1 MKVYR
6 DITDN
11 NGVVTN
17 TIEIFDIMEGTYS
30 GTDMGERSIT
40 ATIQNPT
47 PIDFK
52 AGDYVEFNI
61 ADLVRQTNVEGGT
74 YYERFYIYTMPTI
87 KKTASNFSAKDAYEH
102 TVTFYPR
109 QYELGCTQM
118 RDLIQD
124 NGNNVLY
131 TGWDEF
137 SFYGGAKLLMDRIMA
152 VLHERFGTKGV
163 AGIDYWDYKIAD
175 EVNEE
180 KNTALE
186 KFQFDFSANSVM
198 DALLK
203 LNEEE
208 GINTKFFINSR
219 MIYVGYKRPYI
230 VGVDDNNI
238 IKTTPFNFQYGQTS
252 HLPQSVNNGGLYSIT
267 KSTGQATPI
276 TRLYAYGSDRNLHR
290 FYCSDRIKS
299 GRYVNRLML
308 PSFGDDGVT
317 DYIESEEG
325 IAKFGIREGSKTF
338 DEIYPSL
345 RYFTYGDLREIKY
358 VIKLMGCGIESDDDN
373 VYDAAQEHKYPIA
386 RVQCYKVIEGSNGV
400 NTLVKSAPP
409 VDLAIFLHATGK
421 VVKCTLYADKDG
433 KSSIQRQIAADGT
446 WSNGNGRI
454 PANSLQGRDYIVGSC
469 FAIHDSGYADNNT
482 TITSRNDWFRNTDT
496 ITGSNGDGE
505 LTEEQKKLVNE
516 IEIHQI
522 NYTDTSWI
530 TDIYEFEEYEQ
541 THFSRHGYS
550 AYCYPRINKKYPN
563 SQSDSIDVNEVVEVG
578 SVIIEDTEL
587 NISEGKNQATYEIYL
602 KDIGFKINEQNWFGE
617 YVFLI
622 DTVKVNFL
630 DGNLGGYSF
639 DVLKE
644 TDANELAENIVPA
657 HLPNGEK
664 NPAFFDNAQDTVQAT
679 RAYEKGA
686 FWRIVLKR
694 CDTEINNYWLPN
706 TMLNANAGDRIVL
719 LDIYMPD
726 IYQRAA
732 ENRLLR
738 EATKYLDANDD
749 GDIQYTFDF
758 DKVRLQQIPALA
770 RQLREGA
777 IMRIVDNDLQ
787 IKTEN
792 KTKTIRNNDVPVVYT
807 KSLTYSDV
815 SSAVVEENT
824 YVANRDVEYLKGK
837 GIEQV
842 EITADID
849 VHHEGERGGHGGQ
862 GEVVWTFKSGEF
874 NLVISDEDTKNTL
887 QTIGDNKIKVTLY
900 SESKNAYF
908 ERVCT
913 IKEKIDRKT
922 YKLVLSEDAFEKSE
936 YTGLGSVY
944 VMYSV
949 LIKDSSIN
957 VDVTKKIL
965 PYGTN
970 VFCEAV
976 DLIDFQANKYY
987 EVTID
992 VEDNGLAAID
1002 SGIKKTLFALVN
1014 GLGEGQQW
1022 FIPNYTLERV
1032 DETKKPFRGFAKYDR
1047 YTFKFTLGED
1057 FNDNRAYY
1065 PAIRYISDGETDKVS
1080 VRLVSVIERDSDS
1093 LIDMNYVDLGIETL
1107 SINFHDNTR
1116 VTPAIPMSYEI
1127 TATVKEETRASAWV
1141 QVMQRIDSTEIVGE
1155 QNIRTQETIANM
1167 ARRHYRELLA
1177 LKGSIFDPDGTCDQT
1192 FLQVMMMQVGADSMN
1207 YQLDN
1212 TRTGLNK
1219 DGLQTLFNCLCANN
1233 KFEVGASDR
1242 LRHYVFTQGVQGGT
1256 WDIAGNQSFAL
1267 DGENTYFVAI
1277 KCERNGKNGQWVC
1290 ETNQHMVDEDANYW
1304 YFNWAIINLVSG
1316 EYVLTETRGN
1326 AYMYGDNLI
1335 CGKISTL
1342 AGQSYFDLTHGN
1354 FVLSDGIKPSLSYI
1368 DGVLTISGVNSDDAG
1383 SILSRLGITEGIAT
1397 GAQSTADAAN
1407 DAAKAAQTSAD
1418 SANAAAKAAKQAA
1431 DNAQATANNAQ
1442 TAVNNVTDDGIISGG
1457 TEKANLKREWQSI
1470 AGENLLGNTN
1480 GSYFKVLSQA
1490 QKYRVNAY
1498 TMQQFFSALKYAM
1511 DFILKKQDE
1520 DTTIS
1525 AGIPTSASTSI
1536 NTRDNFNLLW
1546 KNYYDAEIAVLNA
1559 VSDKIKS
1566 AADAAQSAAEQAGKE
1581 AKEYADGLTKELGDS
1596 LQNQIDGVIDSY
1608 FMEGVPYNTFRPSSD
1623 WGTNEVKNRH
1633 LGDTYTNILKNKA
1646 NLAELDGNGNP
1657 LWIEQ
1662 GFLSAGVA
1670 NYGKTFEQQRSYNTN
1685 YCRTKTIFEN
1695 YNGLTIGATPDGI
1708 QMIILLY
1715 DSNRQYIDR
1724 INWRDTAI
1732 TISNASKYKYI
1743 SILFSK
1749 GDGSEILNPSEL
1761 VSLTS
1766 SQLTNPEAGKSW
1778 RWCNNDDE
1786 DESTFHWHEIADSDA
1801 VLALQKAADAQ
1812 DTADDK
1818 RRVFVAQPTT
1828 PYDIGDLWAQGGAS
1842 GQDILKCIT
1851 ARSTGSFKQSDWAAA
1866 SSALSAAADA
1876 QQAADKAQSDA
1887 TSSLTQLGDMSSDSM
1902 ITPQEKVSI
1911 RTEWASIQ
1919 QEYAKNS
1926 AKASELSLTYTAYT
1940 NAYNALNTYLTSTV
1954 QLSYAT
1960 TVTITKSD
1968 FNSKF
1973 STYYAENVNV
1983 LNAIA
1988 KALADAAADAV
1999 QVGGKN
2005 YIKDSE
2011 TTSISAT
2018 GETYSKQQKLY
2029 FYRTIDDWNSW
2040 RGKDLTIS
2048 FDADIQNAVA
2058 GTESYYHRALIQL
2071 AFIGTDN
2078 VVSYPK
2084 HGDNVIYFG
2093 TSDNPITLKKRV
2105 YHTFK
2110 VPDIEIKEIVQDY
2123 IYIQGLGSGSVSISH
2138 PKLEF
2143 GNKATDWTAAPEDVE
2158 AEISAL
2164 DYLKAALTDGSTEI
2178 AGGLTMTNVL
2188 MLKNLKGAVTAGMSG
2203 MTRSSYNNTVVPD
2216 NVLMWGGGTY
2226 VDAFL
2231 AALSKDYLKEDGTTI
2246 TTLLKKDGTGKIG
2259 CFKINGS
2266 SAVVD
2271 NDGSK
2276 TIITTQTISD
2286 YTEKNNIGF
2295 VNYDKEFTS
2304 STNVDNA
2311 QVLMV
2316 RTFDGKSTG
2325 TVIIKNLFCTVGI
2338 YGTDS
2343 LRSATAKLKVS
2354 VVYGTNNL
2362 TDTIID
2368 EEIYKTQNNSSSNGY
2383 IIFDSFEKSYANIKS
2398 FKIELLSGSITY
2410 YGSIDIRFSA
2420 YAGIAGNNTVTAL
2433 AKDGL
2438 LISSGTGDRF
2448 IVKPKDN
2455 NFCVIADI
2463 PIISTKE
2470 DVDKLEIGQ
2479 LYTDSSGIVR
2489 RFSYEDATGDSITR
2503 RLESIYALKNG
2514 KSLEKLDLSGFN
2526 NVNIS
2531 RETVGTLT
2539 INSKLYATGLPTSY
2553 SSTSTDKEVYL
2564 YDNGTYYTLRARDDS

>member
-11 NGVVTN
+11 NGVVTS
-17 TIEIFDIMEGTYS
+17 TIDIFDIMEGTYS
-30 GTDMGERSIT
+30 GTDMGERSIQV
-40 ATIQNPT
+40 TIEYET

-52 AGDYVEFNI
+52 VGDYVEFNI
-61 ADLVRQTNVEGGT
+61 ADLVRQSNVEGGNI
-74 YYERFYIYTMPTI
+74 YERFYLYTMPTI
-87 KKTASNFSAKDAYEH
+87 EKTSSPFSARDAFKH
-102 TVTFYPR
+102 TLTFYPR

-137 SFYGGAKLLMDRIMA
+137 SFYGGAKMLMDRIIT

-238 IKTTPFNFQYGQTS
+238 IKTIPFNFQYGKTS
-252 HLPQSVNNGGLYSIT
+252 HLPFSVNNGGLYSIT

-276 TRLYAYGSDRNLHR
+276 TRLYAYGSDKNLHR

-325 IAKFGIREGSKTF
+325 IAKFGVREGSKTF

-386 RVQCYKVIEGSNGV
+386 RVQCYKVVEGSNGV

-409 VDLAIFLHATGK
+409 VDLAVFLHATGK
-421 VVKCTLYADKDG
+421 VVKCTLYSDKDG

-454 PANSLQGRDYIVGSC
+454 PANSLQGSDYIVGSC

-482 TITSRNDWFRNTDT
+482 TITSRNDWFRNTDN

-505 LTEEQKKLVNE
+505 LTEEEKKLVNE

-550 AYCYPRINKKYPN
+550 AYCYPRINKNYPN

-578 SVIIEDTEL
+578 SVLIEDTEL

-644 TDANELAENIVPA
+644 TDASELAENIVPA

-664 NPAFFDNAQDTVQAT
+664 NTAFFDNAQDTVQAT

-749 GDIQYTFDF
+749 GDIQYTFNF
-758 DKVRLQQIPALA
+758 DKIRLQQIPALA

-815 SSAVVEENT
+815 NSAVVEENT

-842 EITADID
+842 EITAHID
-849 VHHEGERGGHGGQ
+849 VHHEGDRGWQ

-887 QTIGDNKIKVTLY
+887 QMIGDNKIKVTLY

-913 IKEKIDRKT
+913 IKENIDSKT

-949 LIKDSSIN
+949 LINDSGI
-957 VDVTKKIL
+957 VTDVTKKIL

-976 DLIDFQANKYY
+976 DLIDFQAGKYY

-992 VEDNGLAAID
+992 VEDNGLASVD
-1002 SGIKKTLFALVN
+1002 SGSKKTLFALVN
-1014 GLGEGQQW
+1014 GLGDGQRW
-1022 FIPNYTLERV
+1022 FIPNYTFERV
-1032 DETKKPFRGFAKYDR
+1032 DETKQLFMGFATYDR

-1057 FNDNRAYY
+1057 FSDNSSYY
-1065 PAIRYISDGETDKVS
+1065 PAIRYISDGKTEKVS
-1080 VRLVSVIERDSDS
+1080 VRLVSIIERDSDS
-1093 LIDMNYVDLGIETL
+1093 LIDMNYVDLGIETI

-1242 LRHYVFTQGVQGGT
+1242 LRHYVYTQGSQGGT
-1256 WDIAGNQSFAL
+1256 WEIAGGVSFAL
-1267 DGENTYFVAI
+1267 DGKNTYFVAI
-1277 KCERNGKNGQWVC
+1277 KCERDGRNGVWVC
-1290 ETNQHMVDEDANYW
+1290 DTNQHKVDEEENYW
-1304 YFNWAIINLVSG
+1304 YFNWAIINLVGG

-1326 AYMYGDNLI
+1326 AYMYGDNLV

-1368 DGVLTISGVNSDDAG
+1368 DGVLTISGVNSDDAD
-1383 SILSRLGITEGIAT
+1383 SILTRLGITEGVAT
-1397 GAQSTADAAN
+1397 D
-1407 DAAKAAQTSAD
+1407 AKAT
-1418 SANAAAKAAKQAA
+1418 
-1431 DNAQATANNAQ
+1431 
-1442 TAVNNVTDDGIISGG
+1442 
-1457 TEKANLKREWQSI
+1457 
-1470 AGENLLGNTN
+1470 
-1480 GSYFKVLSQA
+1480 
-1490 QKYRVNAY
+1490 
-1498 TMQQFFSALKYAM
+1498 
-1511 DFILKKQDE
+1511 
-1520 DTTIS
+1520 
-1525 AGIPTSASTSI
+1525 
-1536 NTRDNFNLLW
+1536 
-1546 KNYYDAEIAVLNA
+1546 
-1559 VSDKIKS
+1559 
-1566 AADAAQSAAEQAGKE
+1566 
-1581 AKEYADGLTKELGDS
+1581 ADGLKWSVIKNYGDADVAYVSNMSVKS
-1596 LQNQIDGVIDSY
+1596 LTHKIYEVLPAGTYRATLVSENPGV
-1608 FMEGVPYNTFRPSSD
+1608 VNSSV
-1623 WGTNEVKNRH
+1623 GFSSSSLMIVKS
-1633 LGDTYTNILKNKA
+1633 GQSTDTASNIL
-1646 NLAELDGNGNP
+1646 
-1657 LWIEQ
+1657 
-1662 GFLSAGVA
+1662 
-1670 NYGKTFEQQRSYNTN
+1670 
-1685 YCRTKTIFEN
+1685 TIV
-1695 YNGLTIGATPDGI
+1695 
-1708 QMIILLY
+1708 
-1715 DSNRQYIDR
+1715 
-1724 INWRDTAI
+1724 NW
-1732 TISNASKYKYI
+1732 
-1743 SILFSK
+1743 
-1749 GDGSEILNPSEL
+1749 GDE
-1761 VSLTS
+1761 
-1766 SQLTNPEAGKSW
+1766 
-1778 RWCNNDDE
+1778 
-1786 DESTFHWHEIADSDA
+1786 F
-1801 VLALQKAADAQ
+1801 
-1812 DTADDK
+1812 
-1818 RRVFVAQPTT
+1818 
-1828 PYDIGDLWAQGGAS
+1828 
-1842 GQDILKCIT
+1842 
-1851 ARSTGSFKQSDWAAA
+1851 
-1866 SSALSAAADA
+1866 
-1876 QQAADKAQSDA
+1876 
-1887 TSSLTQLGDMSSDSM
+1887 
-1902 ITPQEKVSI
+1902 
-1911 RTEWASIQ
+1911 
-1919 QEYAKNS
+1919 
-1926 AKASELSLTYTAYT
+1926 
-1940 NAYNALNTYLTSTV
+1940 
-1954 QLSYAT
+1954 
-1960 TVTITKSD
+1960 TIT
-1968 FNSKF
+1968 
-1973 STYYAENVNV
+1973 ENVDIHVMLCQKDYYSSTKKFPYSGTWNLKGIRV
-1983 LNAIA
+1983 LT
-1988 KALADAAADAV
+1988 L
-1999 QVGGKN
+1999 
-2005 YIKDSE
+2005 
-2011 TTSISAT
+2011 TT
-2018 GETYSKQQKLY
+2018 Q
-2029 FYRTIDDWNSW
+2029 
-2040 RGKDLTIS
+2040 
-2048 FDADIQNAVA
+2048 
-2058 GTESYYHRALIQL
+2058 
-2071 AFIGTDN
+2071 
-2078 VVSYPK
+2078 
-2084 HGDNVIYFG
+2084 
-2093 TSDNPITLKKRV
+2093 
-2105 YHTFK
+2105 
-2110 VPDIEIKEIVQDY
+2110 
-2123 IYIQGLGSGSVSISH
+2123 SV
-2138 PKLEF
+2138 
-2143 GNKATDWTAAPEDVE
+2143 
-2158 AEISAL
+2158 SAL
-2164 DYLKAALTDGSTEI
+2164 DYIRAALTDGSTEI

-2188 MLKNLKGAVTAGMSG
+2188 MLKNLQGAVTAGMSG
-2203 MTRSSYNNTVVPD
+2203 LTKLPSDSSKSE

-2226 VDAFL
+2226 EDAYN
-2231 AALSKDYLKEDGTTI
+2231 AAESSDYYKKGTTTPI

-2259 CFKINGS
+2259 IFYIDSDTVKIKTADHTTVITNKNIINSGVSLQSTYSFYVSDSKSIDGQVSKHVTYTELAKKSITVSNGKHNIIIPKIIVSASVIATSYTEASVETSGDKDPGYASAYVSGELKLVISNNGS
-2266 SAVVD
+2266 VIYESSSKSISNLEVT
-2271 NDGSK
+2271 NDVGG
-2276 TIITTQTISD
+2276 TTQTNDAEITFAAINKIVQLTEGSLTISLTGSISLGITANKETPSD
-2286 YTEKNNIGF
+2286 WGSEASAYIGIEQSETTIIRGI
-2295 VNYDKEFTS
+2295 DKY
-2304 STNVDNA
+2304 
-2311 QVLMV
+2311 
-2316 RTFDGKSTG
+2316 
-2325 TVIIKNLFCTVGI
+2325 TVI
-2338 YGTDS
+2338 
-2343 LRSATAKLKVS
+2343 
-2354 VVYGTNNL
+2354 
-2362 TDTIID
+2362 
-2368 EEIYKTQNNSSSNGY
+2368 
-2383 IIFDSFEKSYANIKS
+2383 
-2398 FKIELLSGSITY
+2398 
-2410 YGSIDIRFSA
+2410 
-2420 YAGIAGNNTVTAL
+2420 
-2433 AKDGL
+2433 AKDG
-2438 LISSGTGDRF
+2438 
-2448 IVKPKDN
+2448 
-2455 NFCVIADI
+2455 IA
-2463 PIISTKE
+2463 IIANS
-2470 DVDKLEIGQ
+2470 
-2479 LYTDSSGIVR
+2479 DSSFYVKN
-2489 RFSYEDATGDSITR
+2489 DS
-2503 RLESIYALKNG
+2503 SSQLKIIA
-2514 KSLEKLDLSGFN
+2514 K
-2526 NVNIS
+2526 
-2531 RETVGTLT
+2531 
-2539 INSKLYATGLPTSY
+2539 GLPTSGSVLQTGQLY
-2553 SSTSTDKEVYL
+2553 RNGSYL
-2564 YDNGTYYTLRARDDS
+2564 CIKQ

>member
-11 NGVVTN
+11 NGVVTS

-30 GTDMGERSIT
+30 GKDMGERSIT
-40 ATIQNPT
+40 ATIEYET

-61 ADLVRQTNVEGGT
+61 ADLVRQSNVEGGNI
-74 YYERFYIYTMPTI
+74 YERLYLYTMPTI
-87 KKTASNFSAKDAYEH
+87 EKTSSPFSAKDAFKH
-102 TVTFYPR
+102 TLTFYPR

-137 SFYGGAKLLMDRIMA
+137 SFYGGAKMLMDRIIA

-175 EVNEE
+175 EINEE

-203 LNEEE
+203 LNEKE

-230 VGVDDNNI
+230 VGVDDNNV
-238 IKTTPFNFQYGQTS
+238 IKTTPFNFQYGKTS
-252 HLPQSVNNGGLYSIT
+252 HLPISVNNGGLYSIT

-276 TRLYAYGSDRNLHR
+276 TRLYAYGSDKNLHR

-325 IAKFGIREGSKTF
+325 IAKFGVREGSKTF

-386 RVQCYKVIEGSNGV
+386 RVQCYKVVEGSNGV

-421 VVKCTLYADKDG
+421 VVKCTLYANKDG

-446 WSNGNGRI
+446 WGNGNGRI
-454 PANSLQGRDYIVGSC
+454 PANSLQGSDYIVGSC

-530 TDIYEFEEYEQ
+530 TDIYEFEKYEQ

-578 SVIIEDTEL
+578 SVLIEDTEL

-644 TDANELAENIVPA
+644 TDASELAENIVPA
-657 HLPNGEK
+657 HLPNGDK
-664 NPAFFDNAQDTVQAT
+664 NPVFFDNAQDTVQAT

-749 GDIQYTFDF
+749 GDIQYTFNF

-792 KTKTIRNNDVPVVYT
+792 KTKTIRNNEVPVVYT

-815 SSAVVEENT
+815 NSSVIEENT

-837 GIEQV
+837 GIKKV
-842 EITADID
+842 EITADIK

-887 QTIGDNKIKVTLY
+887 QKIGDNKIKVTLY

-913 IKEKIDRKT
+913 IKEKIDSKT
-922 YKLVLSEDAFEKSE
+922 YTLVLSEDAFEKSE

-949 LIKDSSIN
+949 LITDSGI
-957 VDVTKKIL
+957 VTDVEKKIL

-976 DLIDFQANKYY
+976 DLIDFQAGKYY
-987 EVTID
+987 EVTVD
-992 VEDNGLAAID
+992 VEDNGLAAVD
-1002 SGIKKTLFALVN
+1002 SGSNKTLFALVN
-1014 GLGEGQQW
+1014 WLGDGQRW
-1022 FIPNYTLERV
+1022 FIPNYTFERV
-1032 DETKKPFRGFAKYDR
+1032 DETKHPFRGFATYYR

-1057 FNDNRAYY
+1057 FNDNSPYY
-1065 PAIRYISDGETDKVS
+1065 PAIRYISDGQTEKVS
-1080 VRLVSVIERDSDS
+1080 VRLVSIIERDSDS

-1233 KFEVGASDR
+1233 NFEVGAADR
-1242 LRHYVFTQGVQGGT
+1242 LRHYVYTQGSQGGT
-1256 WDIAGNQSFAL
+1256 WEIAGGVSFAL
-1267 DGENTYFVAI
+1267 DGTNTYFVAI
-1277 KCERNGKNGQWVC
+1277 KCERDGRNGVWVC
-1290 ETNQHMVDEDANYW
+1290 DTNQHKVDEEENYW
-1304 YFNWAIINLVSG
+1304 YFNWAIINLVGG

-1326 AYMYGDNLI
+1326 AYMYGDNLV

-1368 DGVLTISGVNSDDAG
+1368 NGVLTISGVNSDDAD
-1383 SILSRLGITEGIAT
+1383 SILSRLGITEGVAT
-1397 GAQSTADAAN
+1397 G
-1407 DAAKAAQTSAD
+1407 
-1418 SANAAAKAAKQAA
+1418 
-1431 DNAQATANNAQ
+1431 AQATANA
-1442 TAVNNVTDDGIISGG
+1442 
-1457 TEKANLKREWQSI
+1457 AN
-1470 AGENLLGNTN
+1470 
-1480 GSYFKVLSQA
+1480 
-1490 QKYRVNAY
+1490 
-1498 TMQQFFSALKYAM
+1498 
-1511 DFILKKQDE
+1511 
-1520 DTTIS
+1520 
-1525 AGIPTSASTSI
+1525 
-1536 NTRDNFNLLW
+1536 
-1546 KNYYDAEIAVLNA
+1546 
-1559 VSDKIKS
+1559 S
-1566 AADAAQSAAEQAGKE
+1566 AAESAQSA
-1581 AKEYADGLTKELGDS
+1581 
-1596 LQNQIDGVIDSY
+1596 V
-1608 FMEGVPYNTFRPSSD
+1608 
-1623 WGTNEVKNRH
+1623 
-1633 LGDTYTNILKNKA
+1633 
-1646 NLAELDGNGNP
+1646 
-1657 LWIEQ
+1657 
-1662 GFLSAGVA
+1662 
-1670 NYGKTFEQQRSYNTN
+1670 
-1685 YCRTKTIFEN
+1685 
-1695 YNGLTIGATPDGI
+1695 
-1708 QMIILLY
+1708 
-1715 DSNRQYIDR
+1715 
-1724 INWRDTAI
+1724 
-1732 TISNASKYKYI
+1732 
-1743 SILFSK
+1743 
-1749 GDGSEILNPSEL
+1749 
-1761 VSLTS
+1761 
-1766 SQLTNPEAGKSW
+1766 
-1778 RWCNNDDE
+1778 
-1786 DESTFHWHEIADSDA
+1786 
-1801 VLALQKAADAQ
+1801 
-1812 DTADDK
+1812 
-1818 RRVFVAQPTT
+1818 
-1828 PYDIGDLWAQGGAS
+1828 
-1842 GQDILKCIT
+1842 
-1851 ARSTGSFKQSDWAAA
+1851 
-1866 SSALSAAADA
+1866 
-1876 QQAADKAQSDA
+1876 
-1887 TSSLTQLGDMSSDSM
+1887 
-1902 ITPQEKVSI
+1902 
-1911 RTEWASIQ
+1911 
-1919 QEYAKNS
+1919 
-1926 AKASELSLTYTAYT
+1926 
-1940 NAYNALNTYLTSTV
+1940 
-1954 QLSYAT
+1954 
-1960 TVTITKSD
+1960 
-1968 FNSKF
+1968 
-1973 STYYAENVNV
+1973 
-1983 LNAIA
+1983 
-1988 KALADAAADAV
+1988 
-1999 QVGGKN
+1999 
-2005 YIKDSE
+2005 
-2011 TTSISAT
+2011 
-2018 GETYSKQQKLY
+2018 
-2029 FYRTIDDWNSW
+2029 
-2040 RGKDLTIS
+2040 
-2048 FDADIQNAVA
+2048 
-2058 GTESYYHRALIQL
+2058 
-2071 AFIGTDN
+2071 
-2078 VVSYPK
+2078 
-2084 HGDNVIYFG
+2084 
-2093 TSDNPITLKKRV
+2093 
-2105 YHTFK
+2105 
-2110 VPDIEIKEIVQDY
+2110 
-2123 IYIQGLGSGSVSISH
+2123 
-2138 PKLEF
+2138 
-2143 GNKATDWTAAPEDVE
+2143 
-2158 AEISAL
+2158 SAL

-2188 MLKNLKGAVTAGMSG
+2188 MLKNLQGAVTAGMSG
-2203 MTRSSYNNTVVPD
+2203 LTKLPSDSSKSE
-2216 NVLMWGGGTY
+2216 NVLLWGGGTY
-2226 VDAFL
+2226 EDAYN
-2231 AALSKDYLKEDGTTI
+2231 AAESADYYKKDSATPI

-2259 CFKINGS
+2259 VFYIGEDKVLVKTAYGSVIIDDTDGMKIL
-2266 SAVVD
+2266 D
-2271 NDGSK
+2271 D
-2276 TIITTQTISD
+2276 
-2286 YTEKNNIGF
+2286 KNNEKVIVTPKTLNINDLIANTDYLSSI
-2295 VNYDKEFTS
+2295 VNSDLTIPFA
-2304 STNVDNA
+2304 NA
-2311 QVLMV
+2311 
-2316 RTFDGKSTG
+2316 TDPNGNKYY
-2325 TVIIKNLFCTVGI
+2325 IKNLL
-2338 YGTDS
+2338 S
-2343 LRSATAKLKVS
+2343 RSAERGKELCVKNLVVTITDETADISSFTERPYSFTIEMYVIVGDDKVS
-2354 VVYGTNNL
+2354 STYKYTSEYDIKDIHGNVVQTIPQTITGTKTCRLNTSQTKKYNL
-2362 TDTIID
+2362 DT
-2368 EEIYKTQNNSSSNGY
+2368 
-2383 IIFDSFEKSYANIKS
+2383 EKRIS
-2398 FKIELLSGSITY
+2398 
-2410 YGSIDIRFSA
+2410 
-2420 YAGIAGNNTVTAL
+2420 VTI
-2433 AKDGL
+2433 
-2438 LISSGTGDRF
+2438 LISSNYCT
-2448 IVKPKDN
+2448 VKTPHVRITCDE
-2455 NFCVIADI
+2455 CYVIETPARTVI
-2463 PIISTKE
+2463 GINGFFSM
-2470 DVDKLEIGQ
+2470 VDK
-2479 LYTDSSGIVR
+2479 
-2489 RFSYEDATGDSITR
+2489 
-2503 RLESIYALKNG
+2503 
-2514 KSLEKLDLSGFN
+2514 N
-2526 NVNIS
+2526 NLFAV
-2531 RETVGTLT
+2531 
-2539 INSKLYATGLPTSY
+2539 INNDNKEEVYCLGLPES
-2553 SSTSTDKEVYL
+2553 KEGLKKGRFWKDGDYL
-2564 YDNGTYYTLRARDDS
+2564 KIVN

>member
-1 MKVYR
+1 MKIYR

-11 NGVVTN
+11 NGVVTS
-17 TIEIFDIMEGTYS
+17 TIEILDIMEGTYS

-40 ATIQNPT
+40 ATIEYET

-61 ADLVRQTNVEGGT
+61 ADLVRQSNVEGGNI
-74 YYERFYIYTMPTI
+74 YERFYLYTMPTI
-87 KKTASNFSAKDAYEH
+87 EKTSSPFSARDAFKH
-102 TVTFYPR
+102 TLTFYPR

-137 SFYGGAKLLMDRIMA
+137 SFYGGAKLLMDRIIA

-238 IKTTPFNFQYGQTS
+238 IKTIPFNFQYGKTS
-252 HLPQSVNNGGLYSIT
+252 HLPLSVNNGGLYSIT

-276 TRLYAYGSDRNLHR
+276 TRLYAYGSDKNLHR

-386 RVQCYKVIEGSNGV
+386 RVQCYKVVEGSNGV

-421 VVKCTLYADKDG
+421 VVKCTLYANKDG

-446 WSNGNGRI
+446 WGNGNGRI
-454 PANSLQGRDYIVGSC
+454 PANSLQGSDYIVGSC

-482 TITSRNDWFRNTDT
+482 TITSRNDWFRNTDN

-522 NYTDTSWI
+522 NYTDTSCI

-644 TDANELAENIVPA
+644 TDASELAENIVPA
-657 HLPNGEK
+657 HLPNGDK

-694 CDTEINNYWLPN
+694 CDTEINNYWMPN

-749 GDIQYTFDF
+749 GDIQYTFTF
-758 DKVRLQQIPALA
+758 DKIRLQQIPALA

-815 SSAVVEENT
+815 NSAVVEENT
-824 YVANRDVEYLKGK
+824 YVENRDVEYLKGK

-908 ERVCT
+908 ERVCI
-913 IKEKIDRKT
+913 IKERIDSKT

-949 LIKDSSIN
+949 LITDSSI
-957 VDVTKKIL
+957 VTDVTKKIL

-970 VFCEAV
+970 VFCEAI
-976 DLIDFQANKYY
+976 DLIDFQAGKYY

-992 VEDNGLAAID
+992 VEDNGLAAVD
-1002 SGIKKTLFALVN
+1002 SGSQNTLFALVN
-1014 GLGEGQQW
+1014 GLGDGQRW
-1022 FIPNYTLERV
+1022 FIPNYTFERV
-1032 DETKKPFRGFAKYDR
+1032 DETKHPFRGFATYDR

-1057 FNDNRAYY
+1057 FNDNSPYY
-1065 PAIRYISDGETDKVS
+1065 PAIRFISDGQTEKVS
-1080 VRLVSVIERDSDS
+1080 VRLVSIIERDSDS

-1116 VTPAIPMSYEI
+1116 VKPAIPMSYEI

-1155 QNIRTQETIANM
+1155 QNIRTQETLANM

-1219 DGLQTLFNCLCANN
+1219 DGLQTIFNCLCANN

-1242 LRHYVFTQGVQGGT
+1242 LRHYVYTQGSQGGT
-1256 WDIAGNQSFAL
+1256 WEIAGGVSFDL
-1267 DGENTYFVAI
+1267 DGKNTYFVAI
-1277 KCERNGKNGQWVC
+1277 KCERDGRNGVWVC
-1290 ETNQHMVDEDANYW
+1290 DTNQHKVDEEENYW
-1304 YFNWAIINLVSG
+1304 YFNWAIINLVGG

-1326 AYMYGDNLI
+1326 AYMYGDNLV

-1368 DGVLTISGVNSDDAG
+1368 NGVLTISGVNSDDAD
-1383 SILSRLGITEGIAT
+1383 SILNRLGITEGVAS

-1407 DAAKAAQTSAD
+1407 AAAKAAQEE
-1418 SANAAAKAAKQAA
+1418 AKK
-1431 DNAQATANNAQ
+1431 
-1442 TAVNNVTDDGIISGG
+1442 
-1457 TEKANLKREWQSI
+1457 
-1470 AGENLLGNTN
+1470 AGE
-1480 GSYFKVLSQA
+1480 
-1490 QKYRVNAY
+1490 
-1498 TMQQFFSALKYAM
+1498 
-1511 DFILKKQDE
+1511 
-1520 DTTIS
+1520 
-1525 AGIPTSASTSI
+1525 
-1536 NTRDNFNLLW
+1536 
-1546 KNYYDAEIAVLNA
+1546 
-1559 VSDKIKS
+1559 
-1566 AADAAQSAAEQAGKE
+1566 E
-1581 AKEYADGLTKELGDS
+1581 AKEYAKSLTNELGES

-1608 FMEGVPYNTFRPSSD
+1608 FMEGVPYGNFRPSSD
-1623 WGTNEVKNRH
+1623 WGTTEVKNRH
-1633 LGDTYTNILKNKA
+1633 LGDTYTNILKNKG
-1646 NLAELDGNGNP
+1646 NLAELYSNGLP

-1662 GFLSAGVA
+1662 GDLFSGGSHI
-1670 NYGKTFEQQRSYNTN
+1670 GKTFEQQRASSTTA
-1685 YCRTKTIFEN
+1685 CRAKTIFKN
-1695 YNGLTIGATPDGI
+1695 YNGLVIGTPPSGI
-1708 QMIILLY
+1708 QMLVVLY
-1715 DSNRQYIDR
+1715 DANKIHRNFVLWTTSSITLNNAGTYPYISVVFKKTDGS
-1724 INWRDTAI
+1724 AI
-1732 TISNASKYKYI
+1732 T
-1743 SILFSK
+1743 
-1749 GDGSEILNPSEL
+1749 PSEL
-1761 VSLTS
+1761 AGITS
-1766 SQLTNPEAGKSW
+1766 SELTNPEAGKSW
-1778 RWCNNDDE
+1778 RWCNNDDT
-1786 DESTFHWHEIADSDA
+1786 DDSTFHWHEIADSDA
-1801 VLALQKAADAQ
+1801 VLALQKAAEAQ
-1812 DTADDK
+1812 DTADEK
-1818 RRVFVAQPTT
+1818 RRVFVSQPTP
-1828 PYDIGDLWAQGGAS
+1828 PYEVGDLWAQGGAS
-1842 GQDILKCIT
+1842 GEDILKCTT
-1851 ARSTGSFKQSDWAAA
+1851 ARATGSFQQSDWAAA

-1876 QQAADKAQSDA
+1876 KQAADNAQA
-1887 TSSLTQLGDMSSDSM
+1887 T
-1902 ITPQEKVSI
+1902 
-1911 RTEWASIQ
+1911 
-1919 QEYAKNS
+1919 
-1926 AKASELSLTYTAYT
+1926 
-1940 NAYNALNTYLTSTV
+1940 
-1954 QLSYAT
+1954 
-1960 TVTITKSD
+1960 
-1968 FNSKF
+1968 
-1973 STYYAENVNV
+1973 
-1983 LNAIA
+1983 
-1988 KALADAAADAV
+1988 ADGLKWSV
-1999 QVGGKN
+1999 IKN
-2005 YIKDSE
+2005 Y
-2011 TTSISAT
+2011 
-2018 GETYSKQQKLY
+2018 G
-2029 FYRTIDDWNSW
+2029 
-2040 RGKDLTIS
+2040 
-2048 FDADIQNAVA
+2048 DADIEYFRAMLVKGLNHKIYEVLPS
-2058 GTESYYHRALIQL
+2058 GTYRAQ
-2071 AFIGTDN
+2071 
-2078 VVSYPK
+2078 
-2084 HGDNVIYFG
+2084 
-2093 TSDNPITLKKRV
+2093 
-2105 YHTFK
+2105 
-2110 VPDIEIKEIVQDY
+2110 
-2123 IYIQGLGSGSVSISH
+2123 LGSENPGNVSSSDGFSSSSLMIVKSGQSTDTASNI
-2138 PKLEF
+2138 LMIVNWDEEF
-2143 GNKATDWTAAPEDVE
+2143 TITENVDIHVLLCQKDYYSSTKRFPYSGTWNLKGIRVLTLTTQS
-2158 AEISAL
+2158 ISAL

-2188 MLKNLKGAVTAGMSG
+2188 MLKNLQGVVTAGMSG
-2203 MTRSSYNNTVVPD
+2203 LTKLPSDSSKSE

-2226 VDAFL
+2226 EDAYN
-2231 AALSKDYLKEDGTTI
+2231 AAESADYYKKGSTTPI

-2259 CFKINGS
+2259 VFKIS
-2266 SAVVD
+2266 DKQVVVD
-2271 NDGSK
+2271 NGDSK

-2286 YTEKNNIGF
+2286 YSTENNIGF
-2295 VNYDKEFTS
+2295 ISYDKEFTS
-2304 STNVDNA
+2304 RQNVNHA
-2311 QVLMV
+2311 QVLMS
-2316 RTFDGKSTG
+2316 RTFDGSTTG
-2325 TVIIKNLFCTVGI
+2325 TVNIKSLFCTVGI

-2343 LRSATAKLKVS
+2343 LRSATAKLRVS
-2354 VVYGTNNL
+2354 VVYGTNN
-2362 TDTIID
+2362 TTEIIKE
-2368 EEIYKTQNNSSSNGY
+2368 EEIFITSSNSSTNQY
-2383 IIFDSFEKSYANIKS
+2383 IVINNFEKSYSNIKS
-2398 FKIELLSGSITY
+2398 FKIELLSGSQTN
-2410 YGSIDIRFSA
+2410 YGSIQISFHA
-2420 YAGIAGNNTVTAL
+2420 YAGIAGNNNISAL
-2433 AKDGL
+2433 AKDGFM
-2438 LISSGTGDRF
+2438 ISSGSGDRF
-2448 IVKPKDN
+2448 IIKPKDN

-2463 PIISTKE
+2463 PIVSTKE

-2479 LYTDSSGIVR
+2479 LFTDSSGIVR
-2489 RFSYEDATGDSITR
+2489 RFSYEDASDSTETR
-2503 RLESIYALKNG
+2503 KFESIYNLRNNVNKQT
-2514 KSLEKLDLSGFN
+2514 LDLSGFR
-2526 NVNIS
+2526 NVNMTES
-2531 RETVGTLT
+2531 KVQVLT
-2539 INSKLYATGLPTSY
+2539 ITQRFYATGLPTSY
-2553 SSTSTDKEVYL
+2553 NSTSTDKEVYL
-2564 YDNGTYYTLRARDDS
+2564 YDGGSYYTLRARDNS